1 MPITG
6 SPLTYST
13 YGYASASDV
22 AQLCRN
28 LLGSANAFSTS
39 TSPTLDAVNNWLSS
53 GCAFIETKLSA
64 LGYTTPVAAT
74 APAFSWLTDLNTLYA
89 AARAEMSRINVT
101 LAPGERTRGQVFQ
114 EMFDRQLADLS
125 KLELSAAGVSKN
137 TSNGGTLFS
146 GGVTDASKDTY
157 QDSTA
162 YIQPRFRRGQ
172 FYTSDTD

>member
-114 EMFDRQLADLS
+114 EMFDKQLADLL
-125 KLELSAAGVSKN
+125 KAELSGAGITKS
-137 TSNGGTLFS
+137 TSNGGTLFV
-146 GGVTDASKDTY
+146 GGLTQTSKDVWE
-157 QDSTA
+157 DVA
-162 YIQPRFRRGQ
+162 DNIQPRFRRNQ
-172 FYTSDTD
+172 FYQE